1 MATYKEIQD
10 YVKATYGF
18 VPKSCWIAHMK
29 EICEIP
35 VKIAPYRISPNK
47 REKSC
52 PPEKMNHNKEAF
64 VHFDMLPK

>member
-35 VKIAPYRISPNK
+35 VKIA
-47 REKSC
+47 
-52 PPEKMNHNKEAF
+52 
-64 VHFDMLPK
+64 